1 MFVVVIQLPSRV
13 WLLVTQ
19 WNATYQASLFLYF
32 LELAQ
37 IMSIELAMVSNHLM
51 FCSRL
56 LLLPS
61 IFPSIRD
68 FSNELALPI
77 RWPKYLSFSFHI
89 GLSNEYSWLIS
100 FTVDWLALLAVWG
113 TLKSLIQHP
122 NLKASILQC
131 SAFLWA
137 NSQIHSWLLEKP

>member
-1 MFVVVIQLPSRV
+1 MFVVVIQLPSHV

-37 IMSIELAMVSNHLM
+37 IMSIELVMVSNHLM
-51 FCSRL
+51 FCSPL

-61 IFPSIRD
+61 IFTSIRD

-89 GLSNEYSWLIS
+89 GLSNKYSGLIS